1 MSGKYEVNIAR
12 SIDDVW
18 GNISIPGFFAKVF
31 VGASGADKVQ
41 GYRPEEQVAIKGEV
55 SGRSYSSSFKVESR
69 DLENRKIT
77 YRSGQTVFE
86 IELSDDGDN
95 TVLNLTMRSQVQDD
109 FVLEIYA
116 RSLAN
121 RIKGILEGFSDEE

>member
-1 MSGKYEVNIAR
+1 MSARYKVTIAR
-12 SIDDVW
+12 SVDDVW
-18 GNISIPGFFAKVF
+18 ENVSIPGFFAKVF
-31 VGASGADKVQ
+31 MGASGADSVQ

-55 SGRSYSSSFKVESR
+55 SGRSYSSSFKVEFR
-69 DLENRKIT
+69 DSEKRKIT

-86 IELSDDGDN
+86 IGLTEEGGE
-95 TVLNLTMRSQVQDD
+95 TTLNLTMRSLMQDD

-121 RIKGILEGFSDEE
+121 RIKNILEG